1 MRATPLAPA
10 GAMLTGTK
18 ARSRCVCRR
27 RKILLQEF
35 SVRFREATIIKKKS
49 VTSSHLLPF
58 GRRSFFFSVRLVSA
72 CESARVRN

>member
-10 GAMLTGTK
+10 GAMLIGTK

-35 SVRFREATIIKKKS
+35 SVRFREATIIKKN

-58 GRRSFFFSVRLVSA
+58 GRRSFFFSVLLVSA